1 MLQAPPFT
9 ILAIGEFGPVQSPAR
24 LVPVDLAGLDDAV
37 AAAGVCLNVPLPRD
51 VCPAGAAEFR
61 PIALRDFRPAGL
73 VRRVPCLVR
82 LGEGL
87 AFLSEA
93 IAGRIAPS
101 TVAAEFRQRWPELPL
116 DDRTPPAAAPAVPPA
131 ERQRY
136 NAIDDILSMVAT
148 PASPGPAAGI
158 GPAQW
163 HAALEQRL
171 IRAQAA
177 IFADPAFRACEAV
190 WRGVETVVRFGPV
203 RDANAIR
210 MYLASATADS
220 LGDALD
226 GLSGLLAEE
235 PPNLILIDVPFDASP
250 ASQDRL
256 ERVAAFAE
264 SLLAP
269 AAVWVTAR
277 FFGLSDWSGLGRL
290 PYLDHFLED
299 AAYARWRG
307 FRGEPAAAWLA
318 VLCNRFLGRPR
329 HGEDEP
335 PGTPSFREP
344 DPLWVSPVW
353 ALGTLVAQ
361 SVARYGWP
369 SRFTDYVN
377 IALEDLAVIDVGGG
391 ELSATESLLSMDRLR
406 QFNEAGF
413 VPLTP
418 IGRADSA
425 GVPRETTLAGAP
437 LKAQLFLSRVVGFL
451 LKLRESVGRETG
463 EAEPE
468 ALVADALRRM
478 FDQTGH
484 NPPEDL
490 AVRAAA
496 SSPGERVP
504 LWISFTPPPSVL
516 HSKQPVELTF
526 MW

>member
-1 MLQAPPFT
+1 MVQAPPFA
-9 ILAIGEFGPVQSPAR
+9 ILAIGEFGPVQSPVR
-24 LVPVDLAGLDDAV
+24 LVPVSLAGLDDAV

-51 VCPAGAAEFR
+51 VCPSGAAEFR

-73 VRRVPCLVR
+73 IRRIPSLGR
-82 LGEGL
+82 FGEGL

-93 IAGRIAPS
+93 ISGRIEPS
-101 TVAAEFRQRWPELPL
+101 AVAAEFRQRWPDLPL
-116 DDRTPPAAAPAVPPA
+116 EVGAPPVAPPAAPPA

-136 NAIDDILSMVAT
+136 DAIDEILSMVAT
-148 PASPGPAAGI
+148 PATPSPAAGS
-158 GPAQW
+158 GPSQW
-163 HAALEQRL
+163 HAALEQQL
-171 IRAQAA
+171 IHAQEA
-177 IFADPAFRACEAV
+177 IFSDPAFRACEAV
-190 WRGVETVVRFGPV
+190 WRGVETVVRCGPV
-203 RDANAIR
+203 RDANTIR
-210 MYLASATADS
+210 MNLAAATAEN
-220 LGDALD
+220 LGEVLD
-226 GLSGLLAEE
+226 ELSGALAEE
-235 PPNLILIDVPFDASP
+235 PPNLVLIDLPFDASS

-269 AAVWVTAR
+269 AAVWVTPR
-277 FFGLSDWSGLGRL
+277 FFGLSDWGGLGRL
-290 PYLDHFLED
+290 SYLDHFLED

-335 PGTPSFREP
+335 PGTPTFRESA
-344 DPLWVSPVW
+344 PLWVSPVW

-391 ELSATESLLSMDRLR
+391 ELSATEFLPSMDRLR

-437 LKAQLFLSRVVGFL
+437 LKGQLFLSRVVGFL
-451 LKLRESVGRETG
+451 LKLRETAGRETG
-463 EAEPE
+463 QAGPE
-468 ALVADALRRM
+468 ALVASALRQM

-484 NPPEDL
+484 NPPADL
-490 AVRAAA
+490 VVRAAA
-496 SSPGERVP
+496 ASPGERVP